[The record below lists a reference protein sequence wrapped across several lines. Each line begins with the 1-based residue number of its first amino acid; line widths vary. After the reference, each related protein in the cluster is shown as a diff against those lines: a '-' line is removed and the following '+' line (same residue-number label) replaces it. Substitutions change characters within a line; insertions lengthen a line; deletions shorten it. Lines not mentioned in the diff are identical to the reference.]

1 MPRPRK
7 YASAKPRCFHVD
19 SAVYE
24 RLKRVLAER
33 FGRSISEEVNE
44 LLRRRLEELDGVSP
58 SEDFQE
64 KVRYER
70 LKRAY
75 ENVVGEVQRLKGV
88 LRRLGCYDKLRAF
101 VYDLGLDFNDLHNAG
116 EIIRKLL
123 ESYEGPAEHV
133 HLFISLIEIAKKKKE
148 LERHL
153 SKMRLKGS
161 LCQQA

>member
-1 MPRPRK
+1 M
-7 YASAKPRCFHVD
+7 
-19 SAVYE
+19 
-24 RLKRVLAER
+24 
-33 FGRSISEEVNE
+33 
-44 LLRRRLEELDGVSP
+44 EELDGVSP